1 MSLLRVSFKMLRA
14 TVLVLLLVSCSPKKV
29 YQEPIATFHGKVIF
43 DPDPLCRVKKGK
55 RSEEMLE
62 DLLRRRVWLGEVKVP
77 YKHTPK
83 SLTSIKCEYY
93 SGHLGE

>member
-1 MSLLRVSFKMLRA
+1 MLRI
-14 TVLVLLLVSCSPKKV
+14 LMFSILLVSCSPKKL
-29 YQEPIATFHGKVIF
+29 YQEPIATFHGRVVLF

-62 DLLRRRVWLGEVKVP
+62 DLLRHRMWLSEVKVP

-83 SLTSIKCEYY
+83 SLTSIKCEY
-93 SGHLGE
+93 

>member
-1 MSLLRVSFKMLRA
+1 MLRI
-14 TVLVLLLVSCSPKKV
+14 LMFSILLVSCSPKKL
-29 YQEPIATFHGKVIF
+29 YQEPTATFYGRVVIF

-62 DLLRRRVWLGEVKVP
+62 DLLRHRMWLSEVKVP

-83 SLTSIKCEYY
+83 PLTTIKCEY
-93 SGHLGE
+93 